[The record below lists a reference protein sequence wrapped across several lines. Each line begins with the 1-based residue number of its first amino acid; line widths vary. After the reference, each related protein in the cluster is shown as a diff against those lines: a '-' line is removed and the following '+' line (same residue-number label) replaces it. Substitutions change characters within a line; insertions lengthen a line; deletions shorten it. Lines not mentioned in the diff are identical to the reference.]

1 MMFMFIQ
8 WYGFENNILVCVLN
22 YRLDKGGV
30 KGLKDYFKGYTKHL
44 LQIYQFTVK
53 YCVID

>member
-1 MMFMFIQ
+1 MFMFIQ